1 MTLPYNKKPSVV
13 SIHIFNHYGFN
24 GRASTLE
31 HYEITDKELNDVLIR
46 NIEPRQPNESE
57 PKYQY
62 SETEEEMLAEFTC
75 TYEDLSEQ
83 EKVIY
88 NLKP

>member
-1 MTLPYNKKPSVV
+1 MTLPYRQKPSVV

-31 HYEITDKELNDVLIR
+31 HFDITDKELNAVLIR
-46 NIEPRQPNESE
+46 NIEPRQPNERES
-57 PKYQY
+57 KYQY
-62 SETEEEMLAEFTC
+62 SQTEEEMLTEFTC
-75 TYEDLSEQ
+75 TYDELSEQ